1 MKVATI
7 QLGEVNRSAVQ
18 KYNGG
23 GNPSYVNDV
32 FKYFNSVQSATR
44 SNYVTK

>member
-32 FKYFNSVQSATR
+32 FKNLNSIQPTTR
-44 SNYVTK
+44 